1 MTEIKQLRDFMK
13 ANFDSWEG
21 IESDQEKKMPQP
33 DLTKPKEGGVIVDL
47 PNPEQVSLNEKNVY
61 QLMVDR
67 KSVRKYDDDFMTLSQ
82 LSYLLYITQGVKRI
96 GKHNRYTFR
105 TVPSGGARHAFVTY
119 LYIHRVE
126 GLGEG
131 IYRYHPLTH
140 QLEFLFMDEHL
151 DDKISDAT
159 FGQSFIAKGSVTFI
173 WACVPYRGEWR
184 YHISAHKTMLLDAG
198 HICQNLYLACESI
211 DFGTCAIGA
220 YDQVEM
226 DRLLK
231 IDGDDEFVV
240 YMAPVGKK
248 IER

>member
-1 MTEIKQLRDFMK
+1 MTEIKQLRNFMK
-13 ANFDSWEG
+13 SNFDAWEG
-21 IESDQEKKMPQP
+21 IESDQEKKLPQP
-33 DLTKPKEGGVIVDL
+33 DLTKPMEGGVMVDL
-47 PNPEQVSLNEKNVY
+47 PDPDQIDLNDKNAY
-61 QLMVDR
+61 RLMVDR
-67 KSVRKYDDDFMTLSQ
+67 KSVRKYQEEYMTLAQ

-96 GKHNRYTFR
+96 GKNNRYTFR

-119 LYIHRVE
+119 LYIHMVE

-131 IYRYHPLTH
+131 VYRYHPLTH

-151 DDKISDAT
+151 DEKIADAT
-159 FGQSFIAKGSVTFI
+159 FGQGFIAKGAATFI

-211 DFGTCAIGA
+211 DYGTCAIGA
-220 YDQVEM
+220 YDQKAM
-226 DRLLK
+226 DHLLK
-231 IDGDDEFVV
+231 IDGDNEFVV